1 MLIEQEVT
9 VAGGECLKV
18 FLLDVAH
25 QMNVLDIP
33 TTERET
39 TVSVQRPR
47 TRTTINTVAFT

>member
-25 QMNVLDIP
+25 QMNVQDIP